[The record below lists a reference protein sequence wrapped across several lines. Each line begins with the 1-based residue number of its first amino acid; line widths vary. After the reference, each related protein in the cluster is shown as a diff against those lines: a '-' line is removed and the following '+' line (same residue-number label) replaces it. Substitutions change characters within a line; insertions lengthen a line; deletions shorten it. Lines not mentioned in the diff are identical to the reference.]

1 MLLLEAQ
8 AKSRWCPH
16 ARQIHQGNIEMLP
29 HNRSARGWEYCI
41 GSGCMAWRQG
51 APPRETIH
59 NYHVNPEVHP
69 DYRNGGR
76 RYPDGW
82 QYSHTDNDNGA
93 AFDVLHRLKPDA
105 EPVGYCGLAGRVE

>member
-1 MLLLEAQ
+1 MLVTETEAK
-8 AKSRWCPH
+8 ARWCPH
-16 ARQIHQGNIEMLP
+16 ARQIHQGDIEMLP
-29 HNRSARGWEYCI
+29 HNRSARGWETCV

-51 APPRETIH
+51 APLRETLRNFHI
-59 NYHVNPEVHP
+59 NPEVFP
-69 DYRNGGR
+69 LPGYIR

-93 AFDVLHRLKPDA
+93 TFDLLHRLKPDA